1 MTMNATVSWDLPT
14 TRESGNALPVED
26 ILHVIL
32 SLSADQGGNFTVM
45 DTIAPPATSHL
56 LPDLTDG
63 TWIVR
68 LMVVDTDN
76 KRSSIVDTPFVVD
89 SSPPGP
95 VENPNIALAP

>member
-14 TRESGNALPVED
+14 ARESGNPLPPEK
-26 ILHVIL
+26 ISGVIL
-32 SLSADQGGNFTVM
+32 SLSADQGANFTVM
-45 DTIAPPATSHL
+45 DTIPPPATSHL

-68 LMVVDTDN
+68 LMVVDTDSR
-76 KRSSIVDTPFVVD
+76 RSSVVDTTFVVD

-95 VENPNIALAP
+95 VENPSIALAP